1 MKIVLSFDVPDSPED
16 LRFIDTDRLVAA
28 LESRVIDTLIQEKN
42 HIMEDVETSQ
52 RISLSKSY
60 DKSIDSIVIRRW
72 SYVK

>member
-28 LESRVIDTLIQEKN
+28 LESRVIDTLIQEKI

-52 RISLSKSY
+52 RISLAKSY